1 MRKSDLD
8 REVAQETGSTQAATA
23 CATALFLQKIM
34 EAVARGEPVVL
45 PGFGKFVLTKPRLAN
60 TSNLVQYKDSVPTP
74 CVGRGFGVHFSKSR
88 TDFSRVLRQHEENTS
103 GQARSR

>member
-1 MRKSDLD
+1 MKKSDLD
-8 REVAQETGSTQAATA
+8 REVAQETGGTQAATA

-60 TSNLVQYKDSVPTP
+60 TSNLVQYKGAKPIPSM
-74 CVGRGFGVHFSKSR
+74 GRGFGVHFSKSR
-88 TDFSRVLRQHEENTS
+88 TDFSRALRQHEENAH